1 MASLKYLFSLPARWL
16 HRRGFGVQSPW
27 AYEIVRDALFDT
39 NHFYAFDKLNG
50 DSMDEQLF
58 RLVHKARPNSVYL
71 IDTRPKSVDY
81 VRAARAS
88 ANIVVLKVILLENLP
103 EFAQDSCVIVENID
117 KANTAVWQSFVKS
130 PIVTTSFEMRTR
142 GIAFF
147 DKARQ
152 KQNYLL

>member
-1 MASLKYLFSLPARWL
+1 MTYWKYLRSLPSRWL
-16 HRRGFGVQSPW
+16 HRRGYGVQSPW

-39 NHFYAFDKLNG
+39 NHFYAFENLKG
-50 DSMDEQLF
+50 DSKDEQLF
-58 RLVHKARPNSVYL
+58 RLVHKARPNCVYL
-71 IDTRPKSVDY
+71 ISPRKHSVDY
-81 VRAARAS
+81 VRAARSS
-88 ANIVVLKVILLENLP
+88 ANVIVLKVILLENLP

-117 KANTAVWQSFVKS
+117 KANAEVWQSFVNS
-130 PIVTTSFEMRTR
+130 PIVTTSFEMRSR